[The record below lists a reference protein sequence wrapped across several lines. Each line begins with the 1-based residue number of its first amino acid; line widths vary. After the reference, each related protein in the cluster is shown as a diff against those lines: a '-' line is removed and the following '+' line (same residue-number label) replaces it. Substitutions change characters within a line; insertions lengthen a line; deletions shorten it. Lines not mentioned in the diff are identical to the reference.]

1 MPRTKKTEQPK
12 TIQVNARSVNEELD
26 AVVMPTVAETVN
38 VPTSTKKNASIIS
51 LDPTGKVDLSQ
62 YSPEEIEKYKSL
74 SNGLKTTDSNSILNY
89 GVEVQNKLAAHS
101 DTFLS
106 NVRAFDT
113 GEIGN
118 TINDLLSEINYID
131 IDPTNKP
138 GWQRVLMQIPFLKG
152 LVMNTK
158 KIFQKYDTV
167 SNNVNTI
174 VTKLDKGRN
183 SILKDNNM
191 LESLFTQNV
200 EFIYNLEELIVGGH
214 IKLQEMEA
222 ELKEMEMNA
231 ENYEDYEIADKRD
244 FINRLSKRLHDME
257 ITRMVTLQ
265 SLPQIR
271 LVQNNNVTM
280 AEKVQS
286 SINTTIP
293 IWKNQLTLAVTLMRQ
308 QKMAEIQN
316 KVTET
321 TNTLLTKNAEMLKTN
336 SVDIAK
342 QNERAVVDIETLRK
356 VQDNLL
362 QTIDEIK
369 RIKTEGEQARK
380 LAAKELETLEQNL
393 KDKVQQI
400 K

>member
-1 MPRTKKTEQPK
+1 MPRTKKSEQPK
-12 TIQVNARSVNEELD
+12 TIEVKARSVNDDLD
-26 AVVMPTVAETVN
+26 AVVIPTVAETVN
-38 VPTSTKKNASIIS
+38 TPTSTKKNTSIIS

-62 YSPEEIEKYKSL
+62 YTPAEIEKYKSL

-131 IDPTNKP
+131 IDPTSKP
-138 GWQRVLMQIPFLKG
+138 AWQRMLMQIPFLKG

-380 LAAKELETLEQNL
+380 LAAKELESLEQNL
-393 KDKVQQI
+393 KNKVQQI

>member
-369 RIKTEGEQARK
+369 RIKTEGEQVRK
-380 LAAKELETLEQNL
+380 LAAKELESLEQNL

>member
-38 VPTSTKKNASIIS
+38 PPASTKKNASIIS

>member
-1 MPRTKKTEQPK
+1 
-12 TIQVNARSVNEELD
+12 
-26 AVVMPTVAETVN
+26 
-38 VPTSTKKNASIIS
+38 
-51 LDPTGKVDLSQ
+51 
-62 YSPEEIEKYKSL
+62 
-74 SNGLKTTDSNSILNY
+74 
-89 GVEVQNKLAAHS
+89 
-101 DTFLS
+101 
-106 NVRAFDT
+106 
-113 GEIGN
+113 
-118 TINDLLSEINYID
+118 
-131 IDPTNKP
+131 
-138 GWQRVLMQIPFLKG
+138 
-152 LVMNTK
+152 
-158 KIFQKYDTV
+158 
-167 SNNVNTI
+167 
-174 VTKLDKGRN
+174 
-183 SILKDNNM
+183 
-191 LESLFTQNV
+191 
-200 EFIYNLEELIVGGH
+200 
-214 IKLQEMEA
+214 
-222 ELKEMEMNA
+222 
-231 ENYEDYEIADKRD
+231 
-244 FINRLSKRLHDME
+244 
-257 ITRMVTLQ
+257 
-265 SLPQIR
+265 
-271 LVQNNNVTM
+271 M